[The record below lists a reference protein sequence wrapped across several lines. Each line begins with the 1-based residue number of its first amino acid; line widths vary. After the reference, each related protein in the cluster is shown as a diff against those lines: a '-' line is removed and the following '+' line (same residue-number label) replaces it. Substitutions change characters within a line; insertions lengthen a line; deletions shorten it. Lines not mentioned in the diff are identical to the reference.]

1 MVLFAGLV
9 VVGLVGRPA
18 AASTFDLGVI
28 SPGDQEVGF
37 VANFG
42 TGITS
47 FEDTIKFSLAALS
60 TSLVGKIKDISF
72 GGPFINSLNFQLDL
86 FDSSDPATSLGTFTD
101 LSGTTLAF
109 SYLNLAAGDY
119 FFRVMGD
126 TGHFGNIYKYRFTA
140 GTEIPIPPA
149 LLLFATAVG
158 GLGLFGYR
166 RRKLES

>member
-1 MVLFAGLV
+1 MVIGLAGQ
-9 VVGLVGRPA
+9 PA
-18 AASTFDLGVI
+18 KASTFDLGVI
-28 SPGDQEVGF
+28 SPGDSEAGF

-42 TGITS
+42 TGISS
-47 FEDTIKFSLAALS
+47 FEDTIKFSLGAIS
-60 TSLVGKIKDISF
+60 TSLVGAIRDISF

-86 FDSSDPATSLGTFTD
+86 FSDSDPTTSLGTFTD

-126 TGHFGNIYKYRFTA
+126 TGFFGNIYKYRFTA
-140 GTEIPIPPA
+140 GTEVPLPRA

-158 GLGLFGYR
+158 GLGVFGYR
-166 RRKLES
+166 RRK